1 MTLRVLGNKVLGTL
15 IPIDVKP
22 TDIYIPPSRGTQ
34 PTQLE
39 VVAVGPEC
47 KGIKPGDLVMIN
59 EFSARSFKH
68 ERKMYYVL
76 EEVDVIAT
84 F

>member
-1 MTLRVLGNKVLGTL
+1 MTLRVLGNKVLGKI
-15 IPIDVKP
+15 IPIDIKP
-22 TDIYIPPSRGTQ
+22 TDIFIPPSRGTQ

-39 VVAVGPEC
+39 VVAVGPDC
-47 KGIKPGDLVMIN
+47 IVVKPGDLIMVV

-68 ERKMYYVL
+68 ERQRYYVL
-76 EEVDVIAT
+76 EEVDVVAT

>member
-1 MTLRVLGNKVLGTL
+1 MALRVLGDKILGKL

-22 TDIYIPPSRGTQ
+22 KDIYIPPSRGTQ
-34 PTQLE
+34 PTQLA
-39 VVAVGPEC
+39 VVTVGPDC
-47 KGIKPGDLVMIN
+47 KGIKPGDLIMIN

-68 ERKMYYVL
+68 ERQLYYVL